1 MHKYEKRLIPLFM
14 VIMLLLGGC
23 GTNAQGNSQASNNE
37 AVPEQQNTTVQDDWE
52 IVVENEPT
60 INIDEIPEYSGNAYI
75 TIANN
80 IPDFSDSELKT
91 ESFETY
97 SELDS
102 LGRCGI
108 AYANIGQDLMPIGF
122 FRKMWYSVCK
132 YRAGFDADR
141 RQRFYWSG

>member
-1 MHKYEKRLIPLFM
+1 MS
-14 VIMLLLGGC
+14 IMLLLGGC
-23 GTNAQGNSQASNNE
+23 GTNAQGNSQASNND

-102 LGRCGI
+102 LG
-108 AYANIGQDLMPIGF
+108 
-122 FRKMWYSVCK
+122 KMWYS
-132 YRAGFDADR
+132 GM
-141 RQRFYWSG
+141 QISGRI